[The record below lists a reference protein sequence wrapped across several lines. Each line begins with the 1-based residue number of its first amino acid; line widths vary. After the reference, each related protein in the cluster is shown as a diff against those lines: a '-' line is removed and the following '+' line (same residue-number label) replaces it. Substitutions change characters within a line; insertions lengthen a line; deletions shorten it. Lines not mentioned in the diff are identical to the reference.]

1 MHSIVVDDK
10 VYVMGG
16 KKLPS
21 QIFNTMWMLDLST
34 LVWTMIWSPDQ
45 RQHLQTSQDT
55 PSSASESSPFI
66 PEPRY
71 FHTASNYKNEALVIF
86 GGLGPP
92 EEESKG
98 ERCLDDLV
106 IFDLATRTWR
116 APAPSSANAERPA
129 ARYAHVASINRDRLV
144 AAGGELRYAGKKAYE
159 NLTDIHVF
167 DLLSEKWVHKRS
179 LGGAGDHIG
188 YYRSVM
194 VSTTFVPRTYPIDN
208 LEEEERLLETA
219 DQLYT
224 QIPVSKLSS
233 STSEPSSPTQSF
245 RSRSGSIESPLER
258 RPSRGNLN
266 SIPETESSEAEPYIY
281 IYSTRQRTMRELS
294 RLLMKL
300 HSPQSEN
307 FTIEDYSSS
316 LPPRGSYIPLRFPSG
331 DIVGD
336 WLIYCGTV
344 PNEKPT
350 DATARQQP
358 GGGASAAPPLKPAS
372 FHILSIH
379 LPTKQSK
386 VIDVGNIFLS
396 GSWNRG
402 IVSPKRNAVIVFG
415 NSGLDMTT
423 DYTMRRA
430 NFNHVVLVDTEVFGI
445 YNVPK
450 CQTAT
455 FARGLALRLL
465 GRKEYS
471 DMDIVTKEGYRL
483 HVNSRIL
490 AHRWPMFTEVLN
502 TCVYGVPHAGEQARR
517 PSIASTIMPPNLHP
531 TLPITERPR
540 VLYLPLREEQAVA
553 FLEYIYTD
561 SLHPEVDVASACA
574 LLTLSKRY
582 EPGLERL
589 ADLAADILHRRL
601 NEGNAWQVIE
611 AAAYAG
617 RTGLQVQ
624 AMLIMRTAADLR
636 IQAQRRR
643 MELKGK
649 EVEPNGTGM
658 VGGASSSAASEGA
671 GLESVGSNQSMESS
685 QIIPQPLAV
694 DGKAE

>member
-1 MHSIVVDDK
+1 
-10 VYVMGG
+10 MGG

-21 QIFNTMWMLDLST
+21 QIFNNMWMLDLAT
-34 LVWTMIWSPDQ
+34 LVWTLIWSPEQ
-45 RQHLQTSQDT
+45 KQPSPHGSPTST
-55 PSSASESSPFI
+55 EPPTVI
-66 PEPRY
+66 PESRY
-71 FHTASNYKNEALVIF
+71 FHTATNYKNEALVIF

-106 IFDLATRTWR
+106 IFDLTTRTWR
-116 APAPSSANAERPA
+116 TPSPATPNTEKPA
-129 ARYAHVASINRDRLV
+129 ARYAHVASISRDRLV
-144 AAGGELRYAGKKAYE
+144 IAGGELRYVGKKAYE
-159 NLTDIHVF
+159 NLSDMHIF
-167 DLLSEKWVHKRS
+167 DLLSEKWVHKRT
-179 LGGAGDHIG
+179 LGGTDDHIG

-194 VSTTFVPRTYPIDN
+194 VSTPFTPRTYPIDN
-208 LEEEERLLETA
+208 VEEEERLLETA

-224 QIPVSKLSS
+224 QIPTSKLSS
-233 STSEPSSPTQSF
+233 SEPSSPTQSF

-281 IYSTRQRTMRELS
+281 VYSTRQRTMRELS

-300 HSPQSEN
+300 HSPQSED
-307 FTIEDYSSS
+307 FEIEDYSSQ
-316 LPPRGSYIPLRFPSG
+316 LPPRGATIPLRFPSG
-331 DIVGD
+331 DIIGD

-350 DATARQQP
+350 DPAGRQP
-358 GGGASAAPPLKPAS
+358 GQPPTPLKPAS
-372 FHILSIH
+372 FHILAVH
-379 LPTKQSK
+379 LPSKQSK
-386 VIDVGNIFLS
+386 VIDVGNVFLS

-402 IVSPKRNAVIVFG
+402 IVSPQRNSVIVFG
-415 NSGLDMTT
+415 NAQLDMTT

-445 YNVPK
+445 YSVPK

-455 FARGLALRLL
+455 FARGLALKLL
-465 GRKEYS
+465 GRKEFS

-490 AHRWPMFTEVLN
+490 AHRWPLFTEVLN

-517 PSIASTIMPPNLHP
+517 PSAVSLLMPPNSHP
-531 TLPITERPR
+531 LLPITERPR
-540 VLYLPLREEQAVA
+540 VLYLPLREEQTLA

-561 SLHPEVDVASACA
+561 SLHPEVDVPSACA
-574 LLTLSKRY
+574 LLSLSKRY
-582 EPGLERL
+582 EPGLDRL
-589 ADLAADILHRRL
+589 GDLAADIMHRGL
-601 NEGNAWQVIE
+601 NESNAWQVIE

-617 RTGLQVQ
+617 KSGLQVQ
-624 AMLIMRTAADLR
+624 AMLVMRTAADLR
-636 IQAQRRR
+636 LQAQRRR

-649 EVEPNGTGM
+649 ETETNGTAQA
-658 VGGASSSAASEGA
+658 GGSAGSEGTT
-671 GLESVGSNQSMESS
+671 LESTESNQSLETS
-685 QIIPQPLAV
+685 QIIPTPLAIEAAKS
-694 DGKAE
+694 D

>member
-1 MHSIVVDDK
+1 
-10 VYVMGG
+10 MGG

-21 QIFNTMWMLDLST
+21 QIFNNMWMLDLST
-34 LVWTMIWSPDQ
+34 LVWTMIWSPPNQKPQ
-45 RQHLQTSQDT
+45 RISDPP
-55 PSSASESSPFI
+55 PSPTTTTTTAEPSPII

-98 ERCLDDLV
+98 ERCLDDLM

-116 APAPSSANAERPA
+116 APAPPSPTNTDRPP
-129 ARYAHVASINRDRLV
+129 ARYAHIAAISRDRLV
-144 AAGGELRYAGKKAYE
+144 IAGGELRYVGKKAYE
-159 NLTDIHVF
+159 NLTDMHVF
-167 DLLSEKWVHKRS
+167 DFLSEKWVYKQS
-179 LGGAGDHIG
+179 FGGADDHIG

-194 VSTTFVPRTYPIDN
+194 VSTPFTPRTYPVDN
-208 LEEEERLLETA
+208 LEEETRLLETA
-219 DQLYT
+219 EALYQ
-224 QIPVSKLSS
+224 QISASKISS
-233 STSEPSSPTQSF
+233 SSEPSSPTQSF
-245 RSRSGSIESPLER
+245 RSRSGSIESRLER

-281 IYSTRQRTMRELS
+281 VYSTRQRTMRELS

-307 FTIEDYSSS
+307 FIIEDYSSS
-316 LPPRGSYIPLRFPSG
+316 LPPRGAYIPLRFPSG

-350 DATARQQP
+350 DATVRQP
-358 GGGASAAPPLKPAS
+358 GSTSAPLKPAS
-372 FHILSIH
+372 FHILAIH

-402 IVSPKRNAVIVFG
+402 IVSPQRNSVIVFG
-415 NSGLDMTT
+415 NAQLDMTT

-430 NFNHVVLVDTEVFGI
+430 NFNHVVLADIEVFGI

-455 FARGLALRLL
+455 FSRGVAIKILDARA
-465 GRKEYS
+465 YS
-471 DMDIVTKEGYRL
+471 DMDIVTKEGSRI

-490 AHRWPMFTEVLN
+490 EHRWPMFTEVLN
-502 TCVYGVPHAGEQARR
+502 TCVYGVPYTAEQARR
-517 PSIASTIMPPNLHP
+517 PSVSSSITMPLELRPTI
-531 TLPITERPR
+531 PITERPR
-540 VLYLPLREEQAVA
+540 VLYLPLREEQTLA
-553 FLEYIYTD
+553 FLEYIYTG
-561 SLHPEVDVASACA
+561 SLHFETDVPSACA
-574 LLTLSKRY
+574 LLTLSKRF

-589 ADLAADILHRRL
+589 GELAADILHRGL
-601 NEGNAWQVIE
+601 NDGNAWQIIE

-617 RTGLQVQ
+617 RTGLQVK
-624 AMLIMRTAADLR
+624 AMLVMRTAADLR
-636 IQAQRRR
+636 LQAQRRR
-643 MELKGK
+643 MELSKGK
-649 EVEPNGTGM
+649 DGETNGTGM
-658 VGGASSSAASEGA
+658 AQAMSSATLIEGA
-671 GLESVGSNQSMESS
+671 ALESTGSNQSMESS
-685 QIIPQPLAV
+685 QIIPPLAIE
-694 DGKAE
+694 GTKAE